1 MAGHSI
7 PAAEHRYNYY
17 NTIIY
22 HNYIMYCYSTI
33 TTWTKE
39 GELDAFRNML
49 EKVSFK

>member
-1 MAGHSI
+1 MAIRKIFGPQKFLAI
-7 PAAEHRYNYY
+7 R
-17 NTIIY
+17 Y